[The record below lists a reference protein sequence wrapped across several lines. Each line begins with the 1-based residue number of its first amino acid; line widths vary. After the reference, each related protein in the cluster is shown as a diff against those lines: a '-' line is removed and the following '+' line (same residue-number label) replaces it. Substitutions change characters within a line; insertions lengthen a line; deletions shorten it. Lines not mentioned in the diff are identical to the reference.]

1 MSDEPH
7 LPGRSGMTLS
17 AAQYM
22 ALYAEIE
29 AMRRA
34 LERIAAA
41 SDALAQP
48 ASVAMP
54 QPTAPPC
61 ACPPGYES
69 ARRA

>member
-1 MSDEPH
+1 
-7 LPGRSGMTLS
+7 MTLS
-17 AAQYM
+17 PSQYM
-22 ALYAEIE
+22 ALYAEME

-54 QPTAPPC
+54 QPTTPPC
-61 ACPPGYES
+61 ACPPGYEP